1 MKKSVLNSY
10 FTIHP
15 TGVGT
20 IGVIVA
26 VLVALVITQNPLV
39 LFALFML
46 PLLQSEQ
53 VIPAVENDE
62 PGEYDSTGN
71 FGFAGQ

>member
-1 MKKSVLNSY
+1 MKKGVLNSY

-20 IGVIVA
+20 IGVIAA
-26 VLVALVITQNPLV
+26 VLLAIALTENVLV

-53 VIPAVENDE
+53 VIPEVDDE
-62 PGEYDSTGN
+62 PGEYDGSSK
-71 FGFAGQ
+71 FGFAGE